1 MIRIL
6 IAEDSQV
13 VALLLKALFE
23 HEPDM
28 QVVGHARNGRE
39 AVQMTHELK
48 PDLVTMDIRMPVMD
62 GFEATRQIMASD
74 PTPIVVVSASV
85 DNEELSITFKAIEEG
100 ALSVIEK
107 PRGISHPDFDTIR
120 RELIETVRAMAEVKV
135 IRRRFFAHP
144 AEVNI
149 QAQAIEIPIQPSARS
164 YELLAIG
171 CSTGGPQVLHR
182 IFSSLAADFPVPI
195 VVTQHIS
202 KGFIG
207 GLIDWLAASTPLKLK
222 VAQAGEKL
230 QPGTIYFAPDDC
242 HLKVL
247 RRGSELVVSLGSEP
261 EVNGF
266 RPSASPMFKSVASVC
281 GKQAVGVLLT
291 GMGVDGAEGLLAMRK
306 AGGHTFVQDEESSVV
321 YGMPGAA
328 LALDAADQVVEI
340 DRMSSYLTNIV

>member
-23 HEPDM
+23 LEPDM

-135 IRRRFFAHP
+135 IRRRFFARP
-144 AEVNI
+144 ADVDI
-149 QAQAIEIPIQPSARS
+149 GAPIVPPLQSGARS

-182 IFSSLAADFPVPI
+182 IFSSLAAGFPVPI

-207 GLIDWLAASTPLKLK
+207 GLIDWLSVSTPLKVK

-230 QPGTIYFAPDDC
+230 QPGTIYFAPDDR

-247 RRGSELVVSLGSEP
+247 RSGPELVVSLGIEP

-266 RPSASPMFKSVASVC
+266 RPSACPMFKSVASAC

-306 AGGHTFVQDEESSVV
+306 AGGHTLVQDEESSVV